1 MSVKEFRKKQKT
13 ANRLRTVVLIL
24 ILVVLTVFG
33 ILHQFPQGWRPAGV
47 DAFCPF
53 GGVESLITVL
63 ATGRFLEKIALSSF
77 ILLLATVITALV
89 FRRSFCGYI
98 CPLGTLQE
106 LFGRLGK
113 KVLGK
118 RFAIAPSIDRYAR
131 YGKYIVFAV
140 VVVFSAVLGELV
152 FRPYDPWVAYQHLTS
167 DELFSSLLAGF
178 VVLILA
184 LVGSFFYD
192 RVFCKY
198 LCPLGGFLGI
208 LGKVGYFR
216 IRRNENTCINCKVCS
231 KVCPVNIPVAEIQ
244 EVTSSECI
252 SCNLCVNACPVEN
265 TLTVE
270 GKRKGKVA
278 PVGVLVATLGIF
290 LVVLGVSTYTGGFAW
305 SVNSIQDIT
314 LHTGQF
320 NPDEIKGSDTWKA
333 ISELSGIPKD
343 EFVKTFGLTEA
354 DFEGTLKDWAHKPGS
369 TREVSEVRDYI
380 KKRLGK

>member
-1 MSVKEFRKKQKT
+1 MNVKEFRKKQKV
-13 ANRLRTVVLIL
+13 ANHLRLGVLLFVLIL
-24 ILVVLTVFG
+24 LTVFG
-33 ILHQFPQGWRPAGV
+33 VLHQYPQGWRPAGV

-89 FRRSFCGYI
+89 FRRSFCGYL

-113 KVLGK
+113 KVIGK
-118 RFAIAPSIDRYAR
+118 RFTIPLSVDKYVR
-131 YGKYIVFAV
+131 YGKYIVFV
-140 VVVFSAVLGELV
+140 LVVVFSVVMGELV

-178 VVLILA
+178 VVLILS
-184 LVGSFFYD
+184 LLGSFFYD

-208 LGKVGYFR
+208 LAKVGYFR
-216 IRRNENTCINCKVCS
+216 IRRNEKTCIDCKACS
-231 KVCPVNIPVAEIQ
+231 RVCPVNIPVAELS

-265 TLTVE
+265 TLTVT
-270 GKRKGKVA
+270 GRRKGSATPVA
-278 PVGVLVATLGIF
+278 VLAATLGIF
-290 LVVLGVSTYTGGFAW
+290 ILVLGVSTYAGGFAW
-305 SVNSIQDIT
+305 SVKSIQDIT

-343 EFVKTFGLTEA
+343 EFMKTFSLTEA

-369 TREVSEVRDYI
+369 TREVSEVRDYV

>member
-305 SVNSIQDIT
+305 SVKSIQDIS

-343 EFVKTFGLTEA
+343 ELVTTFELTEA
-354 DFEGTLKDWAHKPGS
+354 DFEGTLKDWAHKPGY

>member
-1 MSVKEFRKKQKT
+1 MSGKEFRKKQKL
-13 ANRLRTVVLIL
+13 ANRLRLGVLIL

-33 ILHQFPQGWRPAGV
+33 ILHQYPKGWRPAGV

-63 ATGRFLEKIALSSF
+63 TTGRFLERIALSSF
-77 ILLLATVITALV
+77 ILLLATVITAIV
-89 FRRSFCGYI
+89 FRRSFCGYL

-113 KVLGK
+113 KILSK
-118 RFAIAPSIDRYAR
+118 RHALAPSVDRYAR
-131 YGKYIVFAV
+131 YGKYIVFIL

-167 DELFSSLLAGF
+167 DELFSSLLVGF
-178 VVLILA
+178 IVLILS
-184 LVGSFFYD
+184 LIGSFFFD

-208 LGKVGYFR
+208 LAKVGYFR
-216 IRRNENTCINCKVCS
+216 IRRNEKSCIDCKACT
-231 KVCPVNIPVAEIQ
+231 KVCPVNIPVAELQ
-244 EVTSSECI
+244 EVTSAECI

-265 TLTVE
+265 TLIIE
-270 GKRKGKVA
+270 GKRKGHVA
-278 PVGVLVATLGIF
+278 PVSVLVATLGIF
-290 LVVLGVSTYTGGFAW
+290 LLVVGVSTYTGGFAW
-305 SVNSIQDIT
+305 SVKSIQEIT
-314 LHTGQF
+314 LKTGTF

-333 ISELSGIPKD
+333 VSELSGIPKE
-343 EFVKTFGLTEA
+343 EFVKTFGLTDAE
-354 DFEGTLKDWAHKPGS
+354 FEGTLKEWAHKPGS
-369 TREVSEVRDYI
+369 TREVSEVREYV